1 MEQHYNVAEAIAAQK
16 AYWERTGAP
25 HFAPSDGYCWS
36 CGRKIYDGVWVETA
50 HSRYHSGISVEE
62 AANRLITGC
71 PHCMRSYC
79 D

>member
-1 MEQHYNVAEAIAAQK
+1 MEQHYNVSEAIAAQK

-25 HFAPSDGYCWS
+25 HFAPSDGICWS
-36 CGRKIYDGVWVETA
+36 CHRQIYAGEWVETG
-50 HSRYHSGISVEE
+50 HSRYRSGISVEE
-62 AANRLITGC
+62 AGNRLITGC